1 MRSSEVWGHTA
12 YHYWS
17 QAGTIIED
25 HRFIKLILPGL
36 SGLGRQALSGK
47 IWLTLR
53 HSWKNGAHFVTPH
66 CSYRIPDV
74 LLHGIISRYND
85 DISLED
91 AIHTA
96 LLTLKEGFEGQM
108 TEKTIEIGVVTV
120 PTPAELEEGKIGGE
134 TGRPRPTFRKLT
146 EEEVR
151 DYLAL

>member
-1 MRSSEVWGHTA
+1 MPR
-12 YHYWS
+12 
-17 QAGTIIED
+17 
-25 HRFIKLILPGL
+25 RFL
-36 SGLGRQALSGK
+36 
-47 IWLTLR
+47 
-53 HSWKNGAHFVTPH
+53 KNGMVRSTFH
-66 CSYRIPDV
+66 CPVDRLNASCN
-74 LLHGIISRYND
+74 RYND

-120 PTPAELEEGKIGGE
+120 PTPEELEAGKVGAE
-134 TGRPRPTFRKLT
+134 SGRPKPTFRKLT

>member
-1 MRSSEVWGHTA
+1 MRRLSSR
-12 YHYWS
+12 S
-17 QAGTIIED
+17 GTTCVLYSLARP
-25 HRFIKLILPGL
+25 HFLLFFH
-36 SGLGRQALSGK
+36 GR
-47 IWLTLR
+47 
-53 HSWKNGAHFVTPH
+53 
-66 CSYRIPDV
+66 
-74 LLHGIISRYND
+74 RYND

-120 PTPAELEEGKIGGE
+120 PTLAELEEGKIGGT
-134 TGRPRPTFRKLT
+134 TGRVKPTFRKLT